1 MPVNFFFSLENDA
14 FHFAFA
20 HRDLLPQ
27 KGLQGVPKVW
37 AEETDW
43 GIAMYD
49 QWPNQNKFSV
59 GQKGMPNVGYIV
71 PAAIMLAKNMKHAL
85 HVSWRVPVDDA
96 SHATFRV
103 NLITVSNEE
112 AEKIRA
118 ARPPSFYDRV
128 TACLQGD
135 AILRGELQFS
145 DIKDRTH
152 IEFIQDYEI
161 GRAHV

>member
-1 MPVNFFFSLENDA
+1 MLFRSCFYHGWKFDENGACIERPGVEEPPRPAHAIRGYPTEEYLGLIFVYFGEGAPPPLPRFEAMEGEGLRDVTYDLMPVNFFFSLENDA

-59 GQKGMPNVGYIV
+59 GQKGMPNVG
-71 PAAIMLAKNMKHAL
+71 
-85 HVSWRVPVDDA
+85 
-96 SHATFRV
+96 
-103 NLITVSNEE
+103 
-112 AEKIRA
+112 
-118 ARPPSFYDRV
+118 
-128 TACLQGD
+128 
-135 AILRGELQFS
+135 
-145 DIKDRTH
+145 
-152 IEFIQDYEI
+152 
-161 GRAHV
+161 